1 MYNPR
6 NGGTE
11 MDGLGKYLRKK
22 HLDYCLEHGE
32 VLAEREW
39 VNILNEGLSKND
51 RLAYPSI
58 NQWMNGERMPDVNNI
73 IRLINI
79 FGNEI
84 VPYVGI
90 DFPGDL
96 ARLIQDW
103 DQLPDETK
111 NQIVEI
117 AKENR
122 SPSGEL
128 ATIAA

>member
-1 MYNPR
+1 
-6 NGGTE
+6 
-11 MDGLGKYLRKK
+11 
-22 HLDYCLEHGE
+22 
-32 VLAEREW
+32 
-39 VNILNEGLSKND
+39 
-51 RLAYPSI
+51 
-58 NQWMNGERMPDVNNI
+58 MPDVNNI

-128 ATIAA
+128 APIAA